1 MPLTTLQPFSIDTT
15 QTYYFNNISVA
26 QNIYQ
31 NNNLLSNT
39 IILERHYKNIGTLS
53 ANVGTD
59 KWYVPVKSKITSIIS
74 RVEVAPQGNTPLTVA
89 VKINSISTATLSIN
103 SGTTVSSLNTSTINV
118 NSNDYITVDV
128 INIGNNVPGSDLTVT
143 FTYTRNI

>member
-26 QNIYQ
+26 GNIYQ
-31 NNNLLSNT
+31 NNTLLSNT
-39 IILERHYKNIGTLS
+39 ILERHYKNIGTLTT
-53 ANVGTD
+53 NVGTD
-59 KWYVPVKSKITSIIS
+59 KWYVPVNSKITSIRS

-128 INIGNNVPGSDLTVT
+128 INIGNTVAGSDLTVT
-143 FTYTRNI
+143 FTYTRTT

>member
-1 MPLTTLQPFSIDTT
+1 MPLTSLQPFSIDST

-31 NNNLLSNT
+31 NNTLLSNT
-39 IILERHYKNIGTLS
+39 ILERHYKNIGTLS
-53 ANVGTD
+53 TNVGTD
-59 KWYVPVKSKITSIIS
+59 KWYVPVNSKITSIRS

-89 VKINSISTATLSIN
+89 VKINSVSTATLSIN

-118 NSNDYITVDV
+118 NTNDYITVDV
-128 INIGNNVPGSDLTVT
+128 INIGSTVAGSDLTVT
-143 FTYTRNI
+143 FTYTRDI

>member
-1 MPLTTLQPFSIDTT
+1 MPLTSLQPFSIDST

-31 NNNLLSNT
+31 NNTLLSNT
-39 IILERHYKNIGTLS
+39 ILERHYKNIGTLS
-53 ANVGTD
+53 TNVGTD
-59 KWYVPVKSKITSIIS
+59 KWYVPVNSKITSIRS

-89 VKINSISTATLSIN
+89 VKINSVSTATLSIN

-118 NSNDYITVDV
+118 NTNDYITVDV
-128 INIGNNVPGSDLTVT
+128 INIGSTVAGSDLTVT
-143 FTYTRNI
+143 FTYTRTT